1 MPTTPTGHRRP
12 PTALAQFPTVPLL
25 ALQLLKHQSLPH
37 RLPLRLSSHL
47 QHIRKLA
54 SVIQI
59 AQRLTHSCGKVSS
72 CLIQVLRSLPL
83 QPQALCTVALSLH
96 STHHNHLN
104 TLVRLP
110 VPFCTS

>member
-12 PTALAQFPTVPLL
+12 PTALAQFPTIPLL
-25 ALQLLKHQSLPH
+25 ALRLLKHQFLLL
-37 RLPLRLSSHL
+37 RRPLKLSSHL

-54 SVIQI
+54 FVIRI
-59 AQRLTHSCGKVSS
+59 VRHLTHSCGRVSS

-83 QPQALCTVALSLH
+83 QPQALCTVALSLR